1 MKYNFSMRYPID
13 YRYLSFKHP
22 RVLFIIFDMKKA
34 WRKLTNPAKVTYRKV
49 RYYYWK
55 VEGLLECKEVKRQ
68 DKEIMEMSDY

>member
-1 MKYNFSMRYPID
+1 LKID
-13 YRYLSFKHP
+13 YRYLSFKHQ
-22 RVLFIIFDMKKA
+22 RTLSIIFGIKKA

-68 DKEIMEMSDY
+68 YKETMEMSYY